1 MKKKVLI
8 VGGVA
13 GGATVAARLRRLDE
27 DAEIILLE
35 RDSFV
40 SFANCGLPYYIG
52 DVIKDR
58 SQLVLQNPQKFK
70 DRFNIDVRTQSEVVS
85 VDVKNNMVTIKPAS
99 GVTYTESYT
108 HLVLSPGAKP
118 LVPALPGVN
127 HQRILTLRNVP
138 DSDRIKELVDG
149 GNIKHATVIGGGFIG
164 IEMAENLTLRDITV
178 SLVESAP
185 HILATFDR
193 EMAGFLEKELARAGV
208 DLYLEKK
215 AIAFIP
221 ENDRII
227 VQLDSQESII
237 SDLVILAIGIEPETQ
252 FLNDSGILRDERG
265 FINVNDQLQT
275 NYPEIYALGDA
286 IKVKHII
293 YHAPAS
299 IPLAGPAN
307 RQGRLVAN
315 NICGKSQTFK
325 GAMGTAILQVFDL
338 NAACTGSS
346 EQVLIAHN
354 IPTQSIYIHPNSHAG
369 YYPGSTPLTI
379 KVIYNPADER
389 ILGAQ
394 VLGYEAV
401 DKFIDVIASV
411 IHFRGTIHDLADL
424 ELSYA
429 PPFSSAKSPINMAG
443 FVGLNI
449 SEKLMPVARFEEALE
464 LNIST
469 QQLLDVRDDIEVA
482 NKKLANS
489 IHIALNDLRH
499 GKNLELL
506 DKNKEIL
513 VYCAVGVRGY
523 MATRYLVSKGYHARN
538 ILGGIKLEPGFSQTP
553 SKNHSDRATASVV
566 TPLMSDK
573 VTDLDLTGLQC
584 PGPLIAIKKHIDS
597 TAVGSILRV
606 QVSDPGFLHDV
617 KGWCDSTGNEL
628 LSVNS
633 NKGIIHAQIRKNP
646 PQSDTG
652 TMHKLEDQ
660 TIVVFSNDLDKAIA
674 AFIIANGAAAM
685 GKKVSLFF
693 TFWGLSV
700 IKKPNPSHVGKKNF
714 MEKMFT
720 LMLPKHSGKLP
731 ISNMN
736 MGGIGA
742 KMIRG
747 VMKKKNVISLEEL
760 MQQAQENGI
769 EMIACTMSMD
779 VMGVKAEELIDGIS
793 LGGVGYYLNKAE
805 TANKNLFI

>member
-1 MKKKVLI
+1 MHKKILI

-27 DAEIILLE
+27 DAEIILFE
-35 RDSFV
+35 RDAFV

-70 DRFNIDVRTQSEVVS
+70 DRFNIDVRTHSEVIQVNAKS
-85 VDVKNNMVTIKPAS
+85 KTLTIRPAS
-99 GVTYTESYT
+99 GVPYTENYT

-118 LVPALPGVN
+118 LVPPLPGV
-127 HQRILTLRNVP
+127 HHERILTLRNVP
-138 DSDRIKELVDG
+138 DSDRIKELIDSG
-149 GNIKHATVIGGGFIG
+149 HIQRATVIGGGFIG
-164 IEMAENLTLRDITV
+164 IEMAENLALRDVAV
-178 SLVESAP
+178 SLVEAAP

-208 DLYLEKK
+208 DLYLGKK
-215 AIAFIP
+215 ATAFLA
-221 ENDRII
+221 EDDRMI
-227 VQLDSQESII
+227 VQLDSEEKII
-237 SDLVILAIGIEPETQ
+237 SDLVILAIGIQPETH
-252 FLNDSGILRDERG
+252 FLNDSGIALDERG
-265 FINVNDQLQT
+265 FIKVNDQLQT
-275 NYPEIYALGDA
+275 NHPEVYALGDA
-286 IKVKHII
+286 IKVDHLV
-293 YHAPAS
+293 YHQPAS

-315 NICGKSQTFK
+315 NICGKTQKFQ

-346 EQVLIAHN
+346 EQVLMAHN
-354 IPTQSIYIHPNSHAG
+354 IPTQSLYIHPNSHAG

-379 KVIYNPADER
+379 KLIYNPTDER

-411 IHFRGTIHDLADL
+411 IHFKGTIRDLADL

-449 SEKLMPVARFEEALE
+449 SEKLMPVARFEEALK
-464 LNIST
+464 LDTTS

-482 NKKLANS
+482 NKKLEHS
-489 IHIALNDLRH
+489 IHIPLNDLRH
-499 GKNLELL
+499 GKHLEKL

-523 MATRYLVSKGYHARN
+523 IATRYLLAKGYNARN
-538 ILGGIKLEPGFSQTP
+538 ILGGMKLEPGFSQTS
-553 SKNHSDRATASVV
+553 SKNHADKATASVV

-573 VTDLDLTGLQC
+573 VATLDLTGLQC
-584 PGPLIAIKKHIDS
+584 PGPLMAIKKHIDN
-597 TAVGSILRV
+597 TEVGAIVQV

-633 NKGIIHAQIRKNP
+633 SKGIIHAQIRKNP
-646 PQSDTG
+646 PKTDAG
-652 TMHKLEDQ
+652 MLHKLEDQ

-720 LMLPKHSGKLP
+720 MMLPKHSGKLP
-731 ISNMN
+731 ISKMN
-736 MGGIGA
+736 MGGLGA

-747 VMKKKNVISLEEL
+747 VMKQKSVISLEEL